1 MSINTHLGREQSRRD
16 DLEALGHV
24 FMYFLRGSLPWQGLK
39 AATNK
44 QKYEK
49 IGEKKQTTPIKELAE
64 CFPEEFGI
72 YLNYVRKLGFEE
84 TPDYD
89 FLRELFA
96 KVMKNNNDIDD
107 GVFDWNLLN
116 GGKGWEASVG
126 QSQIL
131 SQIQNTGLNSP
142 RQHRDSERRRV
153 SQMGPGGVIPPSPAL
168 VRHGSKQRK
177 IPAALSPGSGNTP
190 GQVTPL
196 SAAAQINVPVM
207 TPLPGRNSQV
217 GAHPYANAP
226 GGYEYGGNESYRGQ
240 QYGRAS
246 PMVPS
251 VGAAPPAVSQVRARG
266 DLGVPADDFHGQ
278 GGEPSKSSLWKIL
291 TCRCG

>member
-1 MSINTHLGREQSRRD
+1 
-16 DLEALGHV
+16 
-24 FMYFLRGSLPWQGLK
+24 MYFLRGSLPWQGLK

-49 IGEKKQTTPIKELAE
+49 IGEKKQTTPIKELTE
-64 CFPEEFGI
+64 GFPEEFGI

-84 TPDYD
+84 SPDYD

-131 SQIQNTGLNSP
+131 SQIQTAGLNTP
-142 RQHRDSERRRV
+142 GQRRDERHRDSDRRRV
-153 SQMGPGGVIPPSPAL
+153 SQAGPGGVIPPSPAL
-168 VRHGSKQRK
+168 VRHSSKQRK
-177 IPAALSPGSGNTP
+177 IPTALTPGSGNTP

-196 SAAAQINVPVM
+196 SAAAQMNVPVM
-207 TPLPGRNSQV
+207 IPTPGLINQG
-217 GAHPYANAP
+217 GAHPYANA
-226 GGYEYGGNESYRGQ
+226 GGYEYGIDESYRGQ
-240 QYGRAS
+240 PYGRAS

-251 VGAAPPAVSQVRARG
+251 LGAVPPALGQVRVRG
-266 DLGVPADDFHGQ
+266 DLGASYDDFHGQ
-278 GGEPSKSSLWKIL
+278 GGEPSSLWKFL